1 MDTVAFS
8 MSNTEVTH
16 LEWTYLLSLLR
27 EMQLVSIK
35 QGCAFAGI
43 VYINSHTLYYLKA
56 ESYALQAVASIEE
69 PCTHMLLSCMI
80 EVQPLEEVQCSSCL
94 LFISTH
100 IPRII
105 FFLTIS
111 HGTINHLSTIYDTIL
126 RAPKISLQTKARH
139 PCFPLKKSTIK
150 ESMFWKAC
158 PIREFHFWF
167 VSRPDT
173 LYRYHQLWIKNAP
186 LPFTRITF
194 GLLSPEQVIKQT
206 RQRLRFKLVHIRHFH
221 SITNTHSKKK
231 SAV

>member
-1 MDTVAFS
+1 MNIPAKPPQGDAACINKAGLCFCWNSLHQFPHTV
-8 MSNTEVTH
+8 
-16 LEWTYLLSLLR
+16 LS
-27 EMQLVSIK
+27 
-35 QGCAFAGI
+35 QGWKLCFAGCCQHRRAMYTHASKLYDDRGTASGGSLVFKLPI
-43 VYINSHTLYYLKA
+43 VHFYPHPKNHFFPNNFPWYYQSSKYYIWHYSQSPKNIITDQSKA
-56 ESYALQAVASIEE
+56 S
-69 PCTHMLLSCMI
+69 MLPI
-80 EVQPLEEVQCSSCL
+80 
-94 LFISTH
+94 
-100 IPRII
+100 
-105 FFLTIS
+105 
-111 HGTINHLSTIYDTIL
+111 
-126 RAPKISLQTKARH
+126 K
-139 PCFPLKKSTIK
+139 KKSTIK